1 MVLLYVVPLVKRS
14 EISGDYTQNEY
25 SVWIGYSTYVSN
37 VEHVYILSSNPVLSV
52 ILVLIL
58 FGIRP

>member
-14 EISGDYTQNEY
+14 ETSGDYTQNEY

-37 VEHVYILSSNPVLSV
+37 VEHVYILGSNPVLSV
-52 ILVLIL
+52 ILVLI
-58 FGIRP
+58 